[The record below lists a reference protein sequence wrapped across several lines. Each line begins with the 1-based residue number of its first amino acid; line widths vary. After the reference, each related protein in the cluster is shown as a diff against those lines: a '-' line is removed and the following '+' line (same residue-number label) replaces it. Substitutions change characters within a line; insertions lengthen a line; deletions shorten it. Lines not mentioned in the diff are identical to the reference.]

1 MKVKIQFLVLAI
13 ASLLVAACDNNGDP
27 KLEGVK
33 MQMKAVASSSTING
47 KTNVTG
53 LTFTDVRL
61 GVEEMEFET
70 DEEDSDEDN
79 SGEDDSEK
87 VEFEGPYTVDLINGT
102 SNPSFGLTD
111 VATGVY
117 NEIEIDVSPVME
129 DGNSIFIRFTYEGKT
144 YEFSTTEELEIEIE
158 DLAGYTVDENTL
170 TNMLVLINL
179 DSLFSGIDL
188 SGAVAD
194 EDGVVRIN
202 DTSNTEITDEIL
214 DQFEDSCDAGE
225 DSDDDDDLDEDD
237 DDDDDDSSDDDN

>member
-13 ASLLVAACDNNGDP
+13 AGLMVAACDSSSSDP

-33 MQMKAVASSSTING
+33 MQMKAVASSSTIGG
-47 KTNVTG
+47 KTSATG
-53 LTFTDVRL
+53 LTFTEVRL
-61 GVEEMEFET
+61 GVEELEFET
-70 DEEDSDEDN
+70 DLEDSEEDN

-111 VATGVY
+111 VAGGVY
-117 NEIEIDVSPVME
+117 DEIEIDVEPVME

-144 YEFSTTEELEIEIE
+144 YEFSTTEDLEIEIE
-158 DLAGYTVDENTL
+158 DLDGYTVDENTL

-179 DSLFSGIDL
+179 DSLFAGIDL
-188 SGAVAD
+188 STAVAD
-194 EDGVVRIN
+194 EDGVIRIN
-202 DTSNTEITDEIL
+202 DTSNEDITDDIL

-225 DSDDDDDLDEDD
+225 DSDDDDDLDDDDDSDD
-237 DDDDDDSSDDDN
+237 DDDN

>member
-1 MKVKIQFLVLAI
+1 MKAKIQFLVLAI
-13 ASLLVAACDNNGDP
+13 AGLMVAACDSSSSDP

-47 KTNVTG
+47 KTSATG
-53 LTFTDVRL
+53 LTFTEVRL
-61 GVEEMEFET
+61 GVEELEFET
-70 DEEDSDEDN
+70 DLEDSEEDN

-111 VATGVY
+111 VAGGVY
-117 NEIEIDVSPVME
+117 DEIEIDVEPVME

-144 YEFSTTEELEIEIE
+144 YEFSTTEDLEIEIE

-179 DSLFSGIDL
+179 DSLFAGIDL
-188 SGAVAD
+188 STAVAD
-194 EDGVVRIN
+194 EDGVIRIN
-202 DTSNTEITDEIL
+202 DTSNEDIADDIL

-237 DDDDDDSSDDDN
+237 DDDDSDDDDN

>member
-1 MKVKIQFLVLAI
+1 MKAKIQFLVLAI
-13 ASLLVAACDNNGDP
+13 AGLMVAACDSSSSDP

-47 KTNVTG
+47 KISATG
-53 LTFTDVRL
+53 LTFTEVRL
-61 GVEEMEFET
+61 GVEELEFET
-70 DEEDSDEDN
+70 DLEDSEEDN

-111 VATGVY
+111 VAGGVY
-117 NEIEIDVSPVME
+117 DEIEIDVEPVME

-144 YEFSTTEELEIEIE
+144 YEFSTTEDLEIEIE
-158 DLAGYTVDENTL
+158 DLAGYAVDENTL

-179 DSLFSGIDL
+179 DSLFAGIDL
-188 SGAVAD
+188 STAVAD
-194 EDGVVRIN
+194 EDGVIRIN
-202 DTSNTEITDEIL
+202 DTSNEDIADDIL

-237 DDDDDDSSDDDN
+237 DSDDDDDDNL

>member
-13 ASLLVAACDNNGDP
+13 AGLMVAACDSSSSDP

-47 KTNVTG
+47 KTSATG
-53 LTFTDVRL
+53 LTFTEVRL
-61 GVEEMEFET
+61 GVEELEFET
-70 DEEDSDEDN
+70 DLEDSEEDN

-111 VATGVY
+111 VAGGVY
-117 NEIEIDVSPVME
+117 DEIEIDVEPVME

-144 YEFSTTEELEIEIE
+144 YEFSTTEDLEIEIE

-179 DSLFSGIDL
+179 DSLFAGIDL
-188 SGAVAD
+188 STAVAD
-194 EDGVVRIN
+194 EDGVIRIN
-202 DTSNTEITDEIL
+202 DTSNEDIADDIL

-225 DSDDDDDLDEDD
+225 DSDDDDDLDDDDDSDD
-237 DDDDDDSSDDDN
+237 DDDN